1 MQVLVDSIRVPDR
14 VRKELGNLQTLI
26 DSLKTCGQLNPITI
40 TRDMQLVAGYRR
52 LMAAKSLGWKMI
64 NANIV
69 DAVDAA
75 RMLQMEMEENFCR
88 KDFTPEELLAGYK
101 RLEELRHPK
110 LTKRIGDALKKFF
123 GKLAFW
129 NWKWFKKDK
138 KKEALPSTA
147 IDYVPQSSEDS
158 DTSEFGI

>member
-14 VRKELGNLQTLI
+14 VRKELGNLDSLME
-26 DSLKTCGQLNPITI
+26 SLKTCGQLNPITI
-40 TRDMQLVAGYRR
+40 TRDMQLVAGFRR
-52 LMAAKSLGWKMI
+52 LTAARQLGWKMI
-64 NANIV
+64 NANV
-69 DAVDAA
+69 VEAADAL
-75 RMLQMEMEENFCR
+75 RILQMEMEENFCR

-110 LTKRIGDALKKFF
+110 LSKRIGDALKKFA

-129 NWKWFKKDK
+129 KWFKKNK
-138 KKEALPSTA
+138 KKSDLPSTA
-147 IDYVPQSSEDS
+147 IDFVPPSQEDS